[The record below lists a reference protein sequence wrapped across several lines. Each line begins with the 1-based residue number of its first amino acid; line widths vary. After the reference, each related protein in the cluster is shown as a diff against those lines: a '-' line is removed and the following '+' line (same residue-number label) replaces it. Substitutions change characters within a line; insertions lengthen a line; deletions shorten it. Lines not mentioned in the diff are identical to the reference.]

1 MSKKYYYDVIMA
13 EKKDRK
19 LMIGAVKLS
28 DGTVVMLHRDGKIT
42 VSLAGKWHNY
52 FTDRSIKKVPR
63 PVSFT
68 LKTHEVD
75 AIFAGLKKM
84 IEWDEKNNKSKR

>member
-1 MSKKYYYDVIMA
+1 MKKYSYEVIMA

-19 LMIGAVKLS
+19 LIIGVVKLN
-28 DGTVVMLHRDGKIT
+28 DGTVVMLHRNGKIT
-42 VSLAGKWHNY
+42 VSLPNKWGAY
-52 FTDRSIKKVPR
+52 FVERFARKIPR

-75 AIFAGLKKM
+75 AIAAGLKKM
-84 IEWDEKNNKSKR
+84 VEWDQKNKKR